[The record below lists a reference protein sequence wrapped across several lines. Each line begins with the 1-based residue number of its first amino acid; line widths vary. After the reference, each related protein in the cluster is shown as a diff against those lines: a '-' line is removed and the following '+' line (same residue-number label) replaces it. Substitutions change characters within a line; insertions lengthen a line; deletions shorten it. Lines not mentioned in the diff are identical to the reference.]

1 MSVLELDKS
10 HTKAK
15 VKTSYKF
22 VSDTKSWGWRGWGW
36 RNFCNRSYILNNYLD
51 DNGTLAVLV
60 SIKCDAASPFIPSN
74 PMSGMIMGM
83 FPDEKTAAALKSAV
97 RTYMKM
103 LEVKK
108 RRRL

>member
-1 MSVLELDKS
+1 MSVLDLDKS
-10 HTKAK
+10 HTK

-22 VSDTKSWGWRGWGW
+22 VSDTKSWGWKGWGW

-74 PMSGMIMGM
+74 SMSGMIMGM
-83 FPDEKTAAALKSAV
+83 FLDEKTSLMSALKSAV

-103 LEVKK
+103 LEAK
-108 RRRL
+108 